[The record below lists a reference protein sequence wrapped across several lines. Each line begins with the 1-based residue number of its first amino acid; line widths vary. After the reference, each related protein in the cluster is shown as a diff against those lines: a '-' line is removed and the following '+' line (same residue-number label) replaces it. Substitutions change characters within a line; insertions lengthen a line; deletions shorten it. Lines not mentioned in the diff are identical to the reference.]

1 MDKTFLKN
9 YLNGTSPSG
18 YEMILGGQKIWIDY
32 VKQFARVETD
42 AYGNAY
48 AYYENTTAFKG
59 SEHTY
64 KVLIDAHADE
74 IGFAVKDITKEG
86 FIKVVRL
93 GGSDI
98 TITPS
103 TRVNIWGDKKV
114 VKGVFGHPA
123 IHIQEKQFVAD
134 KNKIFVDIGVDSKDK
149 VIKKGINIG
158 TPITLEGDFMTLGDF
173 YCGKSLDDKI
183 GGFINAMLLRHLF
196 ANDIKLPYQ
205 LVVVNAV
212 QEEVGLFG
220 AQMAVNHVRPN
231 VAIAIDVTHDT
242 GNPADTGNN
251 GTIKAGAGISIC
263 DAPSIQKN
271 LFKLLKDTAIKEK
284 IDYQLEV
291 SGRGSGTNT
300 DSYAYPYGI
309 PSALFSIPMR
319 YMHTTVESVH
329 KKDVEGAI
337 KFLVALLQREE
348 IYKSFKYE

>member
-9 YLNGTSPSG
+9 YLNGVSPSG
-18 YEMILGGQKIWIDY
+18 YEMILGGQKIWVDY
-32 VKQFARVETD
+32 VKQYATKVETD
-42 AYGNAY
+42 DYGNAY
-48 AYYENTTAFKG
+48 AYFGNMNSDITI
-59 SEHTY
+59 
-64 KVLIDAHADE
+64 LLDAHADE
-74 IGFAVKDITKEG
+74 IGFVVKDITKEG

-123 IHIQEKQFVAD
+123 IHIQEVQFVVD
-134 KNKIFVDIGVDSKDK
+134 KNKIFVDIGVDSKEK

-158 TPITLEGDFMTLGDF
+158 TPITLEGDFITLGDF

-183 GGFINAMLLRHLF
+183 GGFVNSMVLRHLYT
-196 ANDIKLPYQ
+196 NNIQLPYQ

-220 AQMAVNHVRPN
+220 AQMVVNHIKPN

-242 GNPADTGNN
+242 KNPADTGKN
-251 GTIKAGAGISIC
+251 GSTHAGLGVSIC

-271 LFKLLKDTAIKEK
+271 LFKLLKDTANIEK

-291 SGRGSGTNT
+291 SGGGSGTNA

-309 PSALFSIPMR
+309 PTALLSIPMR

-337 KFLVALLQREE
+337 KLLVALLQREE